1 METLQN
7 LTGRSW
13 TSFSIDGGKS
23 SRHLQLFLQFRFV
36 VHHSHLNDMLQSL
49 LNASQPVEQIWHY
62 DKPEPSVKTSSAL
75 LKITPAQTPNTRLQC
90 KISVSVYHSVIFRQT
105 NPKPEPSRSCSPSE
119 TPPRFSCWNLNASNF
134 YRRTVLEPE
143 ASRMQCMSV
152 RLSVCPACMPHLW
165 FARTGPY
172 VTHVEAR
179 EEAKTKKP
187 RFRKC
192 GFFVVCPY
200 GVKVWFFRGS
210 PVRAPMSPTWR
221 QGKRQKPKKNTF

>member
-1 METLQN
+1 M
-7 LTGRSW
+7 
-13 TSFSIDGGKS
+13 
-23 SRHLQLFLQFRFV
+23 
-36 VHHSHLNDMLQSL
+36 HHSHLNDMLQSL

-152 RLSVCPACMPHLW
+152 RLSVCLPVCRTFGLPVRAPMSPTWRQGKRQKPKNHVLESVVFSWFARTGESVVFSW

-179 EEAKTKKP
+179 EEAKTKK
-187 RFRKC
+187 
-192 GFFVVCPY
+192 
-200 GVKVWFFRGS
+200 
-210 PVRAPMSPTWR
+210 
-221 QGKRQKPKKNTF
+221 NTF

>member
-49 LNASQPVEQIWHY
+49 LNASQPVEQRWHY

-90 KISVSVYHSVIFRQT
+90 KVSVSVYYSVIFRQT
-105 NPKPEPSRSCSPSE
+105 NPKPELSQSCFPNE
-119 TPPRFSCWNLNASNF
+119 TPPRFSCWNLTASNF

-143 ASRMQCMSV
+143 PSRMQCMSV
-152 RLSVCPACMPHLW
+152 CLSACMPHFW

-172 VTHVEAR
+172 VTNVGSR
-179 EEAKTKKP
+179 EKAKSKKT
-187 RFRKC
+187 RFRKY
-192 GFFVVCPY
+192 GFFLACPY
-200 GVKVWFFRGS
+200 
-210 PVRAPMSPTWR
+210 
-221 QGKRQKPKKNTF
+221 KPEKNTF